1 MRPGPSGSG
10 RGVRVVVATTRRRVV
25 VGVLLL
31 ACLVLGAILLR
42 AARERAGPAPEG
54 EPWVIVTPGGASP

>member
-1 MRPGPSGSG
+1 M
-10 RGVRVVVATTRRRVV
+10 VATTRRRVV